1 MRIQLVSGPIE
12 EPVDERD
19 FKDQARLEAG
29 DADEDVYIKR
39 ILKTARQWVENWTGR
54 CLMDSTYDYW
64 IDDWPDGDIIEI
76 PKPPLIWT
84 VADSLVEY
92 VHSPTEAA
100 GVISY
105 TTSTW
110 STDEYLVDTDSIP
123 GRIVLDYSKTWPTY
137 TLRPYN
143 PIRIRFD
150 CGWTDPDDVPEPLK
164 QAILV
169 LATDMYEI
177 RQDTF
182 IGGLIVRERESV
194 RHLIDDY
201 CVDWL

>member
-1 MRIQLVSGPIE
+1 MKIQLVSGPIE

-29 DADEDVYIKR
+29 DPDEDTYIKR
-39 ILKTARQWVENWTGR
+39 ILKVARQYVENWTGR

-64 IDDWPDGDIIEI
+64 LDDWPEGNEI
-76 PKPPLIWT
+76 VLPNPRLIWT

-92 VHSPTEAA
+92 VHTPIDTA
-100 GVISY
+100 GVITY

-110 STDEYLVDTDSIP
+110 STDEYLIDTDSTP
-123 GRIVLDYSKTWPTY
+123 GRIVLNYSKSWPTY

-150 CGWTDPDDVPEPLK
+150 CGWTDPDDVPQPLK
-164 QAILV
+164 HAILL
-169 LATDMYEI
+169 LATDMYEV
-177 RQDTF
+177 RQDTI
-182 IGGLIVRERESV
+182 IGGVAIKQIDRVQ
-194 RHLIDDY
+194 HLIDDY
-201 CVDWL
+201 CVNWL